1 MLYNP
6 PSVRKIVQRSASPRT
21 YYSAARTGLKRVL
34 AARSSYLGAQDRHF
48 RVLIGVQVA
57 YALLLFSFLIYTGNW
72 PTPDQILI
80 GFLLFALVAAR
91 PLHFLRDWFPFVFLI
106 LSYEA
111 LRGLGNGL
119 VANTH
124 IGFPID
130 FDERL
135 FGGNLPTVWLQSHLW
150 DPNHLHWYD
159 YMAAFVHPLHFIL
172 PLAIAFAFW
181 MKSRRLYWKFVG
193 SYLLLTYAG
202 LVTYVLYP
210 MAPPWYAS
218 AMGRIPPVDTIL
230 GQVLWQHSVSHPL
243 GFIYDKFDPNPV
255 AAMPSLHAAF
265 PVLVFLVCLKLKPK
279 IGWLAIVYP
288 LIMDFAIV
296 YMGEHYVVD
305 VLAGTLY
312 GAASFAAVWVVP
324 DWIRARRRVS
334 VAQRRLA
341 REQAPAS

>member
-6 PSVRKIVQRSASPRT
+6 PSIRKIAQRTASPRT
-21 YYSAARTGLKRVL
+21 YYTALRSGARHAL
-34 AARSSYLGAQDRHF
+34 AFRASYLGAQDRHF
-48 RVLIGVQVA
+48 RILLLVQIA
-57 YALLLFSFLIYTGNW
+57 YALLLFGFLIYTGNW
-72 PTPDQILI
+72 PTPDQILF

-91 PLHFLRDWFPFVFLI
+91 PLRFLRDWFPFVFLI

-111 LRGLGNGL
+111 LRGLGDGL

-124 IGFPID
+124 IGFPIT

-135 FGGNLPTVWLQSHLW
+135 FGGTLPTVWLQDHLW

-159 YMAAFVHPLHFIL
+159 YVAAFAHPMHFIM

-218 AMGRIPPVDTIL
+218 ALHRIPPIDSIL
-230 GQVLWQHSVSHPL
+230 GQVLWQHSVSHPI

-265 PVLVFLVCLKLKPK
+265 PVLVFFVCLKLKPK
-279 IGWLAIVYP
+279 IGWLAIIYP
-288 LIMDFAIV
+288 LVMDFSIV

-312 GAASFAAVWVVP
+312 GAVAFAAVWVIP
-324 DWIRARRRVS
+324 DWVRARRGTGAV
-334 VAQRRLA
+334 QQQELPG
-341 REQAPAS
+341 EAPAS